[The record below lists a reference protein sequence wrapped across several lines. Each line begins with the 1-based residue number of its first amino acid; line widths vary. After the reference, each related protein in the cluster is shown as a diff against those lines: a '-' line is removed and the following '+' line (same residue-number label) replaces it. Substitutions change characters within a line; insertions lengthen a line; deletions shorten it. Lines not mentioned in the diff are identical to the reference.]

1 MSFEEADVLRE
12 RAEAFLRNAK
22 HLIEVGE
29 HDLAAFSAE
38 QPFQLLLKYK
48 LLLKTGTYPRTHS
61 LTRLLRELGRLHP
74 GKNLDKILEEN
85 LLLNNEARG
94 CIYIRQI
101 PSEEG

>member
-61 LTRLLRELGRLHP
+61 LTRLLRVAKVIYALWVHP
-74 GKNLDKILEEN
+74 EALEERMIQGIW
-85 LLLNNEARG
+85 LN
-94 CIYIRQI
+94 I
-101 PSEEG
+101 PNKKLTSLAG